1 MCNAYAYNSYC
12 TLYIVVHVFCSFCQ
26 LCLYMYSTCFWHVV
40 SFWNLFM
47 SLLWVISHKIWDK
60 NNFSPTQPPLQL
72 VLLSGNPLPIHC
84 TITLWLIQCYQ
95 KTIITLFILL
105 SNTYA
110 YKYTSVISE
119 QTHTHTKWCTA
130 ISTWLMQLMTFN
142 VEISFFWCISE
153 EPDDELYDDCAATFI
168 PNGSSG
174 PPPLPS
180 SPRSP
185 QHSATQLGLPPPPP
199 LPMSNSSGTL
209 DRDTSPN
216 PPPSPGG
223 QRKG

>member
-1 MCNAYAYNSYC
+1 MRQKQLFPTQHLFS
-12 TLYIVVHVFCSFCQ
+12 LY
-26 LCLYMYSTCFWHVV
+26 YY
-40 SFWNLFM
+40 
-47 SLLWVISHKIWDK
+47 WVIPCPFTVHYDSDTI
-60 NNFSPTQPPLQL
+60 
-72 VLLSGNPLPIHC
+72 LSGYHNHFVYIIIKHICIWIHKC
-84 TITLWLIQCYQ
+84 NLW
-95 KTIITLFILL
+95 T
-105 SNTYA
+105 N
-110 YKYTSVISE
+110 
-119 QTHTHTKWCTA
+119 THTKWCTA

-185 QHSATQLGLPPPPP
+185 QHSATQLSLPPPPP

-209 DRDTSPN
+209 ERDASPN